1 VWTALIGHFLQQVIG
16 EKAMASAE
24 SAVNV
29 WIMRHT
35 ILVWFGIFL
44 NTLFIVPLLFFP
56 QWMLD
61 LFHIPLNE
69 LIWARASG
77 GLLMIISVF
86 YVPAAIDF
94 DRYRANAYIAVFLSR
109 TFGATFFFFA
119 VVLFGQPLGFLS
131 ISFVD
136 ALIGLTTLYCLIR
149 IKTLEAQHRASIV
162 ADDQRPGQKPEPFD
176 HSPKVRSIGP
186 TSGW

>member
-1 VWTALIGHFLQQVIG
+1 MRHSTQSTI
-16 EKAMASAE
+16 S
-24 SAVNV
+24 V

-44 NTLFIVPLLFFP
+44 NLLFIIPLLFFP
-56 QWMLD
+56 RWLLD
-61 LFHIPLNE
+61 LFGIPLEE
-69 LIWARASG
+69 LIWARGSA

-94 DRYRANAYIAVFLSR
+94 GRYRVNAYIAVFPSR

-119 VVLFGQPLGFLS
+119 VVLFGQPPGFLS

-136 ALIGLTTLYCLIR
+136 ALIGSTTLYCLIR
-149 IKTLEAQHRASIV
+149 IKTLEKQHREAGLM
-162 ADDQRPGQKPEPFD
+162 P
-176 HSPKVRSIGP
+176 
-186 TSGW
+186 